1 MAVTITAQ
9 ALANQLGADS
19 TTALRLLE
27 VSTALVELYA
37 PAAPEA
43 VQNEA
48 AIRCA
53 GWLYEQP
60 AAAITRESEGEISSS
75 FAVASMSAL
84 RNSGAMALLSVWKER
99 RAGVI

>member
-1 MAVTITAQ
+1 MAVTLQ
-9 ALANQLGADS
+9 AHVLANSLGADS

-27 VSTALVELYA
+27 VARALIELYA

-43 VQNEA
+43 VQNES
-48 AIRCA
+48 AIRVA

-60 AAAITRESEGEISSS
+60 AAAITRESEGEISTSY
-75 FAVASMSAL
+75 AVASMSAL
-84 RNSGAMALLSVWKER
+84 RHSGAMALLSVWRER